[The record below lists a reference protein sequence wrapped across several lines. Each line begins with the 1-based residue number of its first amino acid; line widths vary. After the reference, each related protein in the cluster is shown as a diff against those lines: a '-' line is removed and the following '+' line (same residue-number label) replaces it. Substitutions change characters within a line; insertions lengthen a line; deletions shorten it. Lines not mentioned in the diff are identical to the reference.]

1 MSDLLSSVL
10 VFVLLAGSGALG
22 HLTLGR
28 LPETHRSRET
38 VEFTRLIA
46 GMLVTFTALVL
57 GLLTAS
63 VNTSFEKAG
72 TDVQAYASD
81 IIRLTSALNSYGSA
95 TAPIRADLR
104 AYTAAAIATTWP
116 GSLPGPRAASAPD
129 AEPGIGLESIAL
141 GALLHRIEANIRAL
155 DPAGPTQAEIRALCL
170 ARFEALLDQRWM
182 LIGDA
187 NNTITMPFYRM
198 MVFWLCVV
206 FASFGMSAP
215 RNGVAAV
222 FILLVAL
229 SVAGAVYVI
238 LELDDPLD
246 GLVEV
251 SDQPLRNALD
261 HLDTSLTMPSS
272 P

>member
-81 IIRLTSALNSYGSA
+81 IIRLTSALVSYGSA
-95 TAPIRADLR
+95 TEPIRADLR

-116 GSLPGPRAASAPD
+116 GSLPGPRAASATD

-222 FILLVAL
+222 FILMVAL